1 MSEKSKNILLGVL
14 IVGLVSMTVAYAA
27 LSTNLAINGT
37 ANVAAT
43 SWDIHFTNV
52 KDATASAN
60 TLGGTNDGR
69 VTSMGTLDGASGYN
83 TSATGTLINDVT
95 VSLAKPGDSA
105 KISFD
110 IVNTGTIDA
119 KLASFSKSITK
130 TGGSSAETTND
141 GITYTITC
149 NSATPAAEAAAQELV
164 KSTGK
169 VSCELYVHYDEL
181 GATTGAQTSQT
192 AGQNQTAG
200 IDARTFTLTAAWNY
214 VQK

>member
-1 MSEKSKNILLGVL
+1 ML

-37 ANVAAT
+37 ASVDAT

-52 KDATASAN
+52 KDATAGAN
-60 TLGGTNDGR
+60 TLGGTNEGT
-69 VTSMGTLDGASGYN
+69 VTSMGTLDGTSGYA
-83 TSATGTLINDVT
+83 TSAVGTLIDGVT
-95 VSLAKPGDSA
+95 VNLKKPGDFV
-105 KISFD
+105 KIDFD
-110 IVNTGTIDA
+110 IVNTGSIDA
-119 KLASFSKSITK
+119 KLASFSKTIAKGSDSAIT
-130 TGGSSAETTND
+130 GDIND
-141 GITYTITC
+141 CITYTIKC
-149 NSATPAAEAAAQELV
+149 NSATPEANAPAQELAR
-164 KSTGK
+164 STGK

-192 AGQNQTAG
+192 AGQNQKAG